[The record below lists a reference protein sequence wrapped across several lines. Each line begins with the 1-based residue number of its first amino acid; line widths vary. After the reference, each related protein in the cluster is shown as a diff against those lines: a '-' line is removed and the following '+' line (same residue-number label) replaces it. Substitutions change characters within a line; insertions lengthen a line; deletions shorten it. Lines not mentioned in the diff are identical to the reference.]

1 MTMQKIKSFA
11 FGFALAGLALSLMPS
26 RAAADE
32 AKDEINYQPFTLSAD
47 VGTLGLG
54 GTVGW
59 RFVDHLGVRAG
70 VNGLTYTAN
79 NREIEGVGYDAKLK
93 LFLVPLAV
101 DFFPWKDRSFRITG
115 GVLLNQNKLTG
126 SSMGAYDG
134 ISHYFITVGDSGTTY
149 QTDGAGGVGALN
161 MKVEQQAVSPFLAIG
176 GNLYF
181 DKAKHWS
188 LSGELGVAYTGSPDI
203 TLGTASGAE
212 NGNAVL
218 RHDLDVEKQQLE
230 SAVKKF
236 KFYPIIKIGLSFS
249 F

>member
-11 FGFALAGLALSLMPS
+11 FSFALAGLALSLVPS

-32 AKDEINYQPFTLSAD
+32 AKDEIKYQPFTLSAD

-70 VNGLTYTAN
+70 VNGLTYTDN
-79 NREIEGVGYDAKLK
+79 NREIEGVDYDAKLK
-93 LFLVPLAV
+93 LFLVPLAL

-126 SSMGAYDG
+126 SSMGVAPVPG
-134 ISHYFITVGDSGTTY
+134 PRFVTIGDNPY
-149 QTDGAGGVGALN
+149 QTDGGVGALN

-212 NGNAVL
+212 NGNVTL

-236 KFYPIIKIGLSFS
+236 KFYPIVKIGLSFS